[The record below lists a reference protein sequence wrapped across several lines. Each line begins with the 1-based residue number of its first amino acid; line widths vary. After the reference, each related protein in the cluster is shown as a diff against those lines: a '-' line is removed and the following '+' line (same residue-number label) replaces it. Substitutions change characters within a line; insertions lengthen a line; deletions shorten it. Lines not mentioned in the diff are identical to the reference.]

1 MKKNSLKIKKLLV
14 NILIDHKIKYRETD
28 KSIIVPFENGDG
40 MDREP
45 KWFKDFRIKQE
56 NFNDKIVTFMDKQET
71 FNDEV
76 RTFMSEQ
83 KEFNKNI
90 EHKVD
95 AILECPT
102 IKREIQL

>member
-28 KSIIVPFENGDG
+28 KSIIVPFENGDS

-56 NFNDKIVTFMDKQET
+56 A
-71 FNDEV
+71 FNDEQ
-76 RTFMSEQ
+76 RA
-83 KEFNKNI
+83 FNKSI
-90 EHKVD
+90 EHKVN

-102 IKREIQL
+102 IKSEIKLQIDPKYTK

>member
-14 NILIDHKIKYRETD
+14 NILIDHKIRYRETD

-56 NFNDKIVTFMDKQET
+56 AFNARQE
-71 FNDEV
+71 
-76 RTFMSEQ
+76 
-83 KEFNKNI
+83 EFNRKQIAFNERI
-90 EHKVD
+90 EHKVN

-102 IKREIQL
+102 IKREIKL

>member
-1 MKKNSLKIKKLLV
+1 MFCYCNTTLEKLLV
-14 NILIDHKIKYRETD
+14 NILIDHKIRYRETD

-56 NFNDKIVTFMDKQET
+56 AFNTRQEA
-71 FNDEV
+71 FNARQE
-76 RTFMSEQ
+76 
-83 KEFNKNI
+83 EFNRKQIAFNERI
-90 EHKVD
+90 EHKVN

-102 IKREIQL
+102 IKKEIKL

>member
-1 MKKNSLKIKKLLV
+1 MFCYCNTTLEKLLV
-14 NILIDHKIKYRETD
+14 NILIDHKIRYRETD

-56 NFNDKIVTFMDKQET
+56 AFNARQE
-71 FNDEV
+71 
-76 RTFMSEQ
+76 
-83 KEFNKNI
+83 EFNRKQIAFNERI
-90 EHKVD
+90 EHKVN

-102 IKREIQL
+102 IKREIKL